1 MQPKSFAIMLSN
13 ALPPSG
19 APVFTPVWGL
29 SLIAPK
35 SSAAVHTSYSSKARQ
50 PWKLGLGAA
59 ANCFTLFNA
68 STLVRCQRSGLAHQS
83 KSTFPLDVLLLHRV
97 RLAVMLCWD
106 WFHLS
111 AFTLTSL
118 QWSERRG
125 EPVSAAANQPQ
136 NPLNWWKKKGGICQ
150 TRWQLMR
157 FSYASIIDCV
167 FTWLPSRPFP

>member
-1 MQPKSFAIMLSN
+1 MQAKSFAIMLSN
-13 ALPPSG
+13 ALPPSR
-19 APVFTPVWGL
+19 ATVYTPVWGL
-29 SLIAPK
+29 SLIALKVPP
-35 SSAAVHTSYSSKARQ
+35 AVHTSYSSKARQ

-68 STLVRCQRSGLAHQS
+68 STLSIASARSQS
-83 KSTFPLDVLLLHRV
+83 QHFLDLLLLHRI
-97 RLAVMLCWD
+97 RSAVMLCWD

-136 NPLNWWKKKGGICQ
+136 NHLNWLKKKKSICQ
-150 TRWQLMR
+150 TKWQLMR